1 MLMHEMRPENQA
13 EDLLRYPISSSC
25 CMDIITL
32 IAFFR
37 ISRHLFSSFRGLIL
51 EINIVKKSTQ
61 ESNLWSTS
69 TSGSIFSDWAFKSA
83 SPSLSLLCFWIL
95 ILCICVSRNVSIN
108 ASPTFK
114 KFQRRL
120 FLYESNLCGFFDFSD
135 T

>member
-1 MLMHEMRPENQA
+1 MWQCHKFEPSLIPLKSILNQINLDKQVGKYPRCHLPELKASRVKCFFCFCCNEERLNDSDSSKIQ
-13 EDLLRYPISSSC
+13 DISESSQ
-25 CMDIITL
+25 
-32 IAFFR
+32 FV
-37 ISRHLFSSFRGLIL
+37 SS
-51 EINIVKKSTQ
+51 NIYVCT
-61 ESNLWSTS
+61 
-69 TSGSIFSDWAFKSA
+69 
-83 SPSLSLLCFWIL
+83 PSLSLLCFWIL